1 MAKRKF
7 IEVILGNYSII
18 HGYNAN
24 NEEIR
29 EVKQVTNPKK
39 TLIATDTIL
48 AVDEQFIITSQIKN
62 KLFIWEYDNN
72 YEDIRKELCKQ
83 TVSAY

>member
-7 IEVILGNYSII
+7 IEVTLGNYSII

-29 EVKQVTNPKK
+29 EVKQVNNSKK

-72 YEDIRKELCKQ
+72 YEDLQKELCKQ